1 MSATIFVPTP
11 LRKVTNGQAKI
22 QIAATTLQEVIDRAD
37 ETYPGFRDRVLDNN
51 GEIKRFINVF
61 VNGVDVRK
69 LQGRETPVQDGDEV
83 AVIPAMAGG
92 NGRLPDLPVLIT
104 TEWLHDHLND
114 PNLCI
119 LDARVADPRLPMG
132 YRMGHIPNAVPFDL
146 NRDVYDLAGYGIPR
160 LKAPEVI
167 AQVLGSRGVSTDSII
182 VLYDEDTGPL
192 AGFVY
197 WLLKYLGHR
206 DVRVL
211 NGGWHAWQ
219 RANGPIT
226 REAPPVQ
233 PANYVA
239 QVDPNQR
246 GNADWIQECAQ
257 RGDVVLLDAR
267 SDAEYYMG
275 HIPGAV
281 NLSFDEAIDYA
292 TQQLKNP
299 DALRQQ
305 FEAVGVTPDKEI
317 VTYCGSGSRSAH
329 TYLVLK
335 ALGYPR
341 VRNYDGSMMD
351 WAQGRRL
358 PLE

>member
-1 MSATIFVPTP
+1 MSATLFVPTP
-11 LRKVTNGQAKI
+11 LRQVTRGQAKL
-22 QIAATTLQEVIDRAD
+22 QITAATLQEVIEHAD
-37 ETYPGFRDRVLDNN
+37 EAYPGFRDRVLDGN
-51 GEIKRFINVF
+51 GEIKRFINIF

-69 LQGRETPVQDGDEV
+69 LEGRATRVQDGDEV

-92 NGRLPDLPVLIT
+92 DDPAGAPVLVPAP
-104 TEWLHDHLND
+104 WLQDHLND
-114 PNLCI
+114 PNLRL
-119 LDARVADPRLPMG
+119 LDARVSDPRLPMG

-160 LKAPEVI
+160 LKSPEAI
-167 AQVLGSRGVSTDSII
+167 AQVLGSRGISNDATI
-182 VLYDEDTGPL
+182 VLYDEETGPL

-197 WLLKYLGHR
+197 WLLKYLGHG

-219 RANGPIT
+219 RANAPVT

-233 PANYVA
+233 PANYTA
-239 QVDPNQR
+239 HVDPNQR
-246 GNADWIQECAQ
+246 TNADWIQQCAG

-281 NLSFDEAIDYA
+281 NLSFDEALDYSN
-292 TQQLKNP
+292 QQLKAP
-299 DALRQQ
+299 AELQKQ

-335 ALGYPR
+335 SLGYPR

-351 WAQGRRL
+351 WAQRQRL